1 MQFFRAA
8 SGGSGGI
15 AGGWM
20 ANAVRH
26 FSRKKAEDVRRINP
40 KVPKEEAVEISKGLL
55 QIVNDHGPLTVADTW
70 NRVKDAGISGLNSKT
85 HMKLLLKWMR
95 GRKMLKLSCA
105 HVGNS
110 KKFFYS
116 TKSHEDDSGVLTL
129 PISTTVKKSGSLSP
143 KKGAKRIK
151 Q

>member
-8 SGGSGGI
+8 SGGGGGV

-26 FSRKKAEDVRRINP
+26 FSRKRAEDVRRINP

-55 QIVNDHGPLTVADTW
+55 QIVNDHGPLTVSDTW

-95 GRKMLKLSCA
+95 GRRMLKLSCG

-116 TKSHEDDSGVLTL
+116 TKTEEDSGVPTVPVL
-129 PISTTVKKSGSLSP
+129 TTVKKSGSLSP
-143 KKGAKRIK
+143 KKGAKKIK